1 MSTPVRNRNKIRTT
15 APMTGRY
22 VVARERAQRHAE
34 EIERDRAY
42 TAGEPWGLSDCQRQ
56 ERDRAYIAGG
66 GFVDVTHLPYDL
78 KDRD

>member
-1 MSTPVRNRNKIRTT
+1 MFSNINRSRRIRTT
-15 APMTGRY
+15 APVTGRY

-34 EIERDRAY
+34 EIERERAY
-42 TAGEPWGLSDCQRQ
+42 ST
-56 ERDRAYIAGG
+56 G

>member
-1 MSTPVRNRNKIRTT
+1 MFKTRKTKRIRTT
-15 APMTGRY
+15 APVTGRY

-34 EIERDRAY
+34 EIERERAY
-42 TAGEPWGLSDCQRQ
+42 ST
-56 ERDRAYIAGG
+56 G

>member
-1 MSTPVRNRNKIRTT
+1 MFTPVRNRNKIRTT
-15 APMTGRY
+15 ASVSGRY
-22 VVARERAQRHAE
+22 VVARERAQRYAE

-42 TAGEPWGLSDCQRQ
+42 TA
-56 ERDRAYIAGG
+56 G